1 MITREQAKKNLI
13 ELGVEQPTDE
23 QITKY
28 LNSFS
33 GEVQKAEKKAE
44 ANKAE
49 LERLKAIEEELE
61 AEREKNLTA
70 EEKAKKAEET
80 VQKALEAASL
90 KEVEFAKKVSR
101 LSVEKIL
108 AEAGLSEDDYSG
120 FIDGIVLEDEEQS
133 KKLATNLANTLNTK
147 LTSQKEALQTEFE
160 KQLLEHT
167 PNPSGGNGGTG
178 GQSKAAELAVKM
190 AKANAASTSGGDTI
204 ISHYIGGN

>member
-80 VQKALEAASL
+80 VQKALEAARL

-147 LTSQKEALQTEFE
+147 LTSQKEALQTVF
-160 KQLLEHT
+160 
-167 PNPSGGNGGTG
+167 
-178 GQSKAAELAVKM
+178 
-190 AKANAASTSGGDTI
+190 
-204 ISHYIGGN
+204 